1 MDGSKATRSALS
13 AALSLSR
20 DLAAHVTTLHVRADP
35 RDAVPL
41 VGEGMSGAMVEEL
54 IALTEAEIEAR
65 GRDRGPRP
73 AGTGHFDELTSAC
86 GVPRAESPESQG
98 WSVRWQEVTGREDD
112 EVANQGRLV
121 DLIAIGR
128 PGDDNTG
135 PAVETWNATLFESGR
150 PVLVVP
156 PGFAG
161 DATQRFGRRIAIA
174 WNGSSQAARAVTA
187 ALPLLHGAETISVLT
202 TPSDRT
208 AASSGEALVNYLAW
222 HGLTAGPRVVDA
234 ASEPV
239 GQALM
244 DAAAGMNADLV
255 VMGAYTHSR
264 LVRLILGGVTRTV
277 LERSTVPVLMA
288 H

>member
-1 MDGSKATRSALS
+1 M
-13 AALSLSR
+13 
-20 DLAAHVTTLHVRADP
+20 
-35 RDAVPL
+35 
-41 VGEGMSGAMVEEL
+41 
-54 IALTEAEIEAR
+54 
-65 GRDRGPRP
+65 
-73 AGTGHFDELTSAC
+73 
-86 GVPRAESPESQG
+86 
-98 WSVRWQEVTGREDD
+98 
-112 EVANQGRLV
+112 ANQGRLV

-135 PAVETWNATLFESGR
+135 PAVETWNAALFESGR

-161 DATQRFGRRIAIA
+161 DTTQRFGRRIAIA